1 MNTTVQKA
9 LKIVLKLLLSLLG
22 IVLLLSVYFHFAV
35 QIKEPILDLH
45 KLENFERVK
54 RNDSTFLFNQNF
66 LRKNSFGIWEMYLK
80 GSPEE
85 IGYSHGILSQELM
98 LIQEEAFITQIK
110 KMIPSEKYLK
120 FLKYVTSF
128 MNRNLPD
135 YIPLEYQKEI
145 KAVSLFADEQF
156 NFIGDNYARQLN
168 YHAAHD
174 IGHAMQNLNL
184 VACTAFSVW
193 DSLSIDS
200 SLMIGRNFDFYVG
213 DEFSENKVLMFIS
226 PDTGYDFVS
235 LSWAGMSGVVSGM
248 NNQGLSISLN
258 AAKSEIPFTAKT
270 PVSIIAREIVQ
281 YASTIDEAYSIA
293 KKRASFVAET
303 FFIGSSTDGQTA
315 IIEKTPDTTI
325 LFRAEKEAKQILTN
339 HFQSSALF
347 NAKLNQENL
356 KENATGPRFKRV
368 EELLNTDSS
377 FDLNDFVSF
386 LRNPYGAQNKSIGFG
401 NELALNQFIA
411 HHSIVFKP
419 EERKLWVSTNPF
431 QLGAY
436 LPYSLGE
443 VFENPNTLFRED
455 FGQGFIASD
464 SLQLNSTYH
473 AFIIYKRLRNK
484 LEKATEEN
492 VMLDAEELNTF
503 IKANPNFFFTWEILG
518 DYYANFSRTEEAS
531 QAYHK
536 ALLLEIPNLYERSR
550 IENKLKVLNPK
561 KKD

>member
-1 MNTTVQKA
+1 MHSIVQKA
-9 LKIVLKLLLSLLG
+9 LKLFLKLLLSLVG
-22 IVLLLSVYFHFAV
+22 IVLLFSVYFHFVV
-35 QIKEPILDLH
+35 QIEEPILDLKQLESSERT
-45 KLENFERVK
+45 KL
-54 RNDSTFLFNQNF
+54 NDSTFLFNQNF
-66 LRKNSFGIWEMYLK
+66 LRKNSFGIWEMYLE

-98 LIQEEAFITQIK
+98 LIQEDAFVKQIK

-145 KAVSLFADEQF
+145 KAVSLFADDRF
-156 NFIGDNYARQLN
+156 DFIGDNYARQLN

-193 DSLSIDS
+193 DSLSVDS
-200 SLMIGRNFDFYVG
+200 SLLIGRNFDFYVG
-213 DEFSENKVLMFIS
+213 DEFAENKVLMFVS
-226 PDTGYDFVS
+226 PDAGYEFVS

-281 YASTIDEAYSIA
+281 YASTIDEAYAIA
-293 KKRASFVAET
+293 KKRASFVAEI
-303 FFIGSSTDGQTA
+303 FFIGSSIDGQTA

-325 LFRAEKEAKQILTN
+325 LLRAEKEAKQILTN
-339 HFQSSALF
+339 HFQSPVLF
-347 NAKLNQENL
+347 DAKLNQENL
-356 KENATGPRFKRV
+356 IENATRPRYERV
-368 EELLNTDSS
+368 GELLNTESS

-386 LRNPYGAQNKSIGFG
+386 LRNPYGAQNKLIGLG

-419 EERKLWVSTNPF
+419 EERKLWVSTYPF

-436 LPYSLGE
+436 LPYSLE
-443 VFENPNTLFRED
+443 EIFANPDKLFTEN
-455 FGQGFIASD
+455 FGDEFIVSD
-464 SLQLNSTYH
+464 SLQLATTYH
-473 AFIIYKRLRNK
+473 SFIKYKSLRDQIEIAIETNTV
-484 LEKATEEN
+484 LESEI
-492 VMLDAEELNTF
+492 LDSF
-503 IKANPNFFFTWEILG
+503 IKANSDFFYTWEILG
-518 DYYANFSRTEEAS
+518 DYYVNFMRTKDAS
-531 QAYHK
+531 QAYRQ
-536 ALLLEIPNLYERSR
+536 ALLLEISNLYERSR
-550 IENKLKVLNPK
+550 IENKFAVLNEK
-561 KKD
+561 EKD

>member
-1 MNTTVQKA
+1 MFSRV
-9 LKIVLKLLLSLLG
+9 LKILLKLLLPILG
-22 IVLLLSVYFHFAV
+22 IAVLFSIYFYFAV
-35 QIKEPILDLH
+35 QIEAPILDLKQLKSSERT
-45 KLENFERVK
+45 KL
-54 RNDSTFLFNQNF
+54 NDSTFLFKQNF
-66 LRKNSFGIWEMYLK
+66 LRKNSYGIWEMYLQ

-98 LIQEEAFITQIK
+98 FIQEEAFVKQIK

-145 KAVSLFADEQF
+145 KAVSLFADDSF
-156 NFIGDNYARQLN
+156 DFIGDNYERQLN

-193 DSLSIDS
+193 DSLSVDS
-200 SLMIGRNFDFYVG
+200 TLLIGRNFDFYVG
-213 DEFSENKVLMFIS
+213 DKFAENKVLMFIS
-226 PDTGYDFVS
+226 PDSGYNFVS
-235 LSWAGMSGVVSGM
+235 LSWSGMSGVVSGM
-248 NNQGLSISLN
+248 NNQGLSITLN

-303 FFIGSSTDGQTA
+303 FFIGSSEDGQTA

-325 LFRAEKEAKQILTN
+325 LFRAGTKTEQILTN
-339 HFQSSALF
+339 HFQSPVLF
-347 NAKLNQENL
+347 NEKLNQENL
-356 KENATGPRFKRV
+356 RENATGLRFERV
-368 EELLNTDSS
+368 EELLNTKTS

-386 LRNPYGAQNKSIGFG
+386 LRNPYGAENKSIGLG

-411 HHSIVFKP
+411 HHSILFKP
-419 EERKLWVSTNPF
+419 EQKKLWISTKPF

-436 LPYSLGE
+436 LPYSLE
-443 VFENPNTLFRED
+443 EIFKNPSMLMDEN
-455 FGQGFIASD
+455 FGQEVIAPD
-464 SLQLNSTYH
+464 TLQLSTTYKSFLSYKKLRKKIEFAIEKNSTV
-473 AFIIYKRLRNK
+473 NSEV
-484 LEKATEEN
+484 LESFTG
-492 VMLDAEELNTF
+492 V
-503 IKANPNFFFTWEILG
+503 NPNFFYTWELIG
-518 DYYANFSRTEEAS
+518 DYYVNFGQIDS
-531 QAYHK
+531 AYQSYQK
-536 ALLLEIPNLYERSR
+536 ALLLEIPNLYERER
-550 IENKLKVLNPK
+550 IERKCTAIAVNEK
-561 KKD
+561 K

>member
-1 MNTTVQKA
+1 MHSIVQKA
-9 LKIVLKLLLSLLG
+9 FKIFLKLLLSLVG
-22 IVLLLSVYFHFAV
+22 IALLFSVYFYFAV
-35 QIKEPILDLH
+35 QIEEPVLDL
-45 KLENFERVK
+45 KELKKSERIK
-54 RNDSTFLFNQNF
+54 SNDSTFLFNQNF
-66 LRKNSFGIWEMYLK
+66 LRKNAFGIWEMYLN

-98 LIQEEAFITQIK
+98 AIQEDAFVTQIK

-135 YIPLEYQKEI
+135 HIPLEYQKEI

-184 VACTAFSVW
+184 VACTVFSVW
-193 DSLSIDS
+193 DSLSVDS
-200 SLMIGRNFDFYVG
+200 SLLIGRNFDFYVG
-213 DEFSENKVLMFIS
+213 DEFAENKVLMFVS
-226 PDTGYDFVS
+226 PDAGYEFVS

-248 NNQGLSISLN
+248 NKQGLSISLN

-325 LFRAEKEAKQILTN
+325 LFRAEAEAKQILTN
-339 HFQSSALF
+339 HFQSPTLF
-347 NAKLNQENL
+347 NAELNQENL

-377 FDLNDFVSF
+377 FGLNDFVSF
-386 LRNPYGAQNKSIGFG
+386 LRNSYGAENKSIGFG

-419 EERKLWVSTNPF
+419 EERKLWISTNPF

-436 LPYSLGE
+436 LPYSLE
-443 VFENPNTLFRED
+443 EIFENPNKLLIED
-455 FGQGFIASD
+455 FGEEFIASD
-464 SLQLNSTYH
+464 SLQLSTSYLSFRKYKSLRDQIEVAVKTELELSIELLDSFSKSNS
-473 AFIIYKRLRNK
+473 
-484 LEKATEEN
+484 
-492 VMLDAEELNTF
+492 D
-503 IKANPNFFFTWEILG
+503 FFYTWELLG
-518 DYYANFSRTEEAS
+518 DYYVQFHQNSDAS
-531 QAYHK
+531 QAYQK
-536 ALLLEIPNLYERSR
+536 ALLLEIPNLYERDR
-550 IENKLKVLNPK
+550 IENKLSALNEKV
-561 KKD
+561 KD

>member
-1 MNTTVQKA
+1 MFSRV
-9 LKIVLKLLLSLLG
+9 LKILLKLLLPILG
-22 IVLLLSVYFHFAV
+22 IAVLFSIYFYFAV
-35 QIKEPILDLH
+35 QIEAPILDLKQLKSSERT
-45 KLENFERVK
+45 KL
-54 RNDSTFLFNQNF
+54 NDSTFLFKQNF
-66 LRKNSFGIWEMYLK
+66 LRKNSYGIWEMYLQ

-98 LIQEEAFITQIK
+98 FIQEEAFVKQIK

-145 KAVSLFADEQF
+145 KAVSLFADDSF
-156 NFIGDNYARQLN
+156 DFIGDNYERQLN

-193 DSLSIDS
+193 DSLSVDS
-200 SLMIGRNFDFYVG
+200 TLLIGRNFDFYVG
-213 DEFSENKVLMFIS
+213 DKFAENKVLMFIS
-226 PDTGYDFVS
+226 PDSGYNFVS
-235 LSWAGMSGVVSGM
+235 LSWSGMSGVVSGM
-248 NNQGLSISLN
+248 NNQGLSITLN

-303 FFIGSSTDGQTA
+303 FFIGSSEDGQTA

-325 LFRAEKEAKQILTN
+325 LFRAGTKTEQILTN
-339 HFQSSALF
+339 HFQSPVLF
-347 NAKLNQENL
+347 NEKLNQENL
-356 KENATGPRFKRV
+356 RENATGLRFERV
-368 EELLNTDSS
+368 EELLNTKTS

-386 LRNPYGAQNKSIGFG
+386 LRNPYGAENKSIGLG

-411 HHSIVFKP
+411 HHSILFKP
-419 EERKLWVSTNPF
+419 EQKKLWISTKPF

-436 LPYSLGE
+436 LPYSLE
-443 VFENPNTLFRED
+443 EIFKNPSMLMDEN
-455 FGQGFIASD
+455 FGQEVIAPD
-464 SLQLNSTYH
+464 TLQLSTTYKSFLSYKKLRKKIEFAIEKNSTV
-473 AFIIYKRLRNK
+473 NSEV
-484 LEKATEEN
+484 LESFTG
-492 VMLDAEELNTF
+492 V
-503 IKANPNFFFTWEILG
+503 NPNFFYTWELIG
-518 DYYANFSRTEEAS
+518 DYYVNFGQIDS
-531 QAYHK
+531 AYQSYQK
-536 ALLLEIPNLYERSR
+536 ALLLEIPNLYEREHLER
-550 IENKLKVLNPK
+550 KCTAIAVNEK
-561 KKD
+561 K